1 MAVELILLNNVQDL
15 GRIGETVKVADGYAR
30 NYLIPRGLASKA
42 SPGAIRQLEARKQQL
57 QEIYEAEVD
66 GARSL
71 AGTVEA
77 NSVSIP
83 VQAGEDGKLYGSV
96 TTSPSVE
103 AFAEMD
109 VTLERKQVILA
120 EPIREL
126 GVYNIEIKLHDE
138 VSVFAKVWVVKA

>member
-1 MAVELILLNNVQDL
+1 MPIELILLNNVQDL
-15 GRIGETVKVADGYAR
+15 GRIGETVRVADGYAR

-42 SPGAIRQLEARKQQL
+42 SPGALRQLTARKQQL
-57 QEIYEAEVD
+57 EELYAAEVD
-66 GARSL
+66 GARTL
-71 AGTVEA
+71 ATTVET

-96 TTSPSVE
+96 TAAQIVD

-109 VTLERKQVILA
+109 VILERKQVVLA

-126 GVYNIEIKLHDE
+126 GVYNVEIKLHDE
-138 VSVFAKVWVVKA
+138 VSVFAKVWVVKS

>member
-1 MAVELILLNNVQDL
+1 MPIELILLNNVQDL

-42 SPGAIRQLEARKQQL
+42 SPGALRQLTARKQQL
-57 QEIYEAEVD
+57 EELYAAEVD
-66 GARSL
+66 GARTL
-71 AGTVEA
+71 ATTVET

-96 TTSPSVE
+96 TAAQIVD

-109 VTLERKQVILA
+109 VVLERKQVVLA

-126 GVYNIEIKLHDE
+126 GVYNVEINLHDE
-138 VSVFAKVWVVKA
+138 VNVFAKVWVVKS

>member
-1 MAVELILLNNVQDL
+1 MPVELILLNNVQDL
-15 GRIGETVKVADGYAR
+15 GRIGETVKVADGFAR
-30 NYLIPRGLASKA
+30 NYLIPRGLATKA
-42 SPGAIRQLEARKQQL
+42 SPGALRQMEARKQHFHEL
-57 QEIYEAEVD
+57 YEAEVD
-66 GARSL
+66 TARLL
-71 AGTVEA
+71 AVTVET

-96 TTSPSVE
+96 TTSQIVD

-109 VTLERKQVILA
+109 VKLERKQVILA
-120 EPIREL
+120 DAIKEL

>member
-30 NYLIPRGLASKA
+30 NYLIPRGLATKA
-42 SPGAIRQLEARKQQL
+42 SPGAMRQLEARKQHL

-66 GARSL
+66 GARTL
-71 AGTVEA
+71 ATTVEA

-96 TTSPSVE
+96 TTTQIVD